1 MPKYINAEEAKQV
14 LSHILYC
21 DEITVDGIYI
31 FCSRKDTDEIVNE
44 MPSADVVEVVRCK
57 DCKNSVCIGERYFCD
72 IQYDEWGQP
81 YVVKPD
87 GYCDVGERRETNDE

>member
-1 MPKYINAEEAKQV
+1 MAKYVNIDELRTEFWTPDDKEY
-14 LSHILYC
+14 SYEDICKIL
-21 DEITVDGIYI
+21 DEMQST
-31 FCSRKDTDEIVNE
+31 
-44 MPSADVVEVVRCK
+44 DVVEVVWCK

-87 GYCDVGERRETNDE
+87 GFCDVGERKETE